1 MQETYNN
8 ESLNDFEDEIDLKA
22 LFYVLLEGKWIIL
35 SVTAFVSIVGVI
47 VSLLLP
53 NIYESKALLA
63 PVDAKNSIAR
73 SLGGYGS
80 LAGLAGINLPSGTE
94 EGNSA
99 KAIKKIVSLSFFED
113 NILTDI
119 YLPDL
124 MAVKS
129 WDPETKK
136 VVYDKNI
143 YNTKTNAWVRNY
155 SYPQKQIPSAQESY
169 EEFIEEHL
177 SLSEDKKSG
186 FITISIKHQSPY
198 LAKQWAELIV
208 NEVDNFYRIKD
219 KLESEKAVN
228 YLNKQISMTSISE
241 IQKVLAELLQEETQ
255 KLTLIEANQFYVFE
269 YIDPPA
275 VMEEKSSP
283 KRALIFILTTILGG
297 MLGILSVL
305 IMHYIFS
312 KKTK

>member
-8 ESLNDFEDEIDLKA
+8 EGSNDFEDEIDLKA

-47 VSLLLP
+47 FSLFLP

-63 PVDAKNSIAR
+63 PVDAKNSISR

-80 LAGLAGINLPSGTE
+80 LAGLAGINLPSGIE
-94 EGNSA
+94 EGNTA

-129 WDPETKK
+129 WDPDTNK

-305 IMHYIFS
+305 IMHYIFG
-312 KKTK
+312 KETK

>member
-8 ESLNDFEDEIDLKA
+8 EGSNDFEDEIDLKA

-47 VSLLLP
+47 FSLFLP

-63 PVDAKNSIAR
+63 PVDAKNSISR

-80 LAGLAGINLPSGTE
+80 LAGLAGINLPSGIE
-94 EGNSA
+94 EGNTA

-129 WDPETKK
+129 WNPNTNK

-305 IMHYIFS
+305 IMHYIFG
-312 KKTK
+312 KETK

>member
-1 MQETYNN
+1 MDSSFWGNY
-8 ESLNDFEDEIDLKA
+8 D
-22 LFYVLLEGKWIIL
+22 
-35 SVTAFVSIVGVI
+35 SI
-47 VSLLLP
+47 
-53 NIYESKALLA
+53 
-63 PVDAKNSIAR
+63 
-73 SLGGYGS
+73 
-80 LAGLAGINLPSGTE
+80 
-94 EGNSA
+94 
-99 KAIKKIVSLSFFED
+99 FQ
-113 NILTDI
+113 
-119 YLPDL
+119 
-124 MAVKS
+124 KS
-129 WDPETKK
+129 S
-136 VVYDKNI
+136 
-143 YNTKTNAWVRNY
+143 NTWVRDF
-155 SYPQKQIPSAQESY
+155 SYPQKLIPSAQESFK
-169 EEFIEEHL
+169 EFKKKHFA
-177 SLSEDKKSG
+177 LSEDRKSG
-186 FITISIKHQSPY
+186 FITLSIKHQSPY

>member
-8 ESLNDFEDEIDLKA
+8 EGSNDLEDEIDLKA
-22 LFYVLLEGKWIIL
+22 LFYVLLERKWIIL

-47 VSLLLP
+47 FSLFLP

-63 PVDAKNSIAR
+63 PVDAKNSISR

-80 LAGLAGINLPSGTE
+80 LAGLAGINLPSGIE
-94 EGNSA
+94 EGNTA

-129 WDPETKK
+129 WDPDTNK

-155 SYPQKQIPSAQESY
+155 SYPHKQIPSAQESY

-297 MLGILSVL
+297 ILGILSVL
-305 IMHYIFS
+305 IMHYIFG
-312 KKTK
+312 KETK